1 MIRVLSELFV
11 SAPTLLT
18 AIIAGYLLGALPLAD
33 QISRRHDVDIFSAG
47 TGLAGASNVRRT
59 VGGLPALV
67 VLLGDVGKGALAVIV
82 AEMLGVEGPWLLL
95 PVSSAVAGHWK
106 SVFSR
111 FKGGD
116 SLAVLGG
123 AVIALFPVFGMISVV
138 VGMVV
143 ALGGQRMP
151 YSSLFSIVLGYATLV
166 SLSVASN
173 ENAVLALGVGGVA
186 GLVMAH
192 AILGHRRR
200 RSVDSWEEIEDAEVS
215 AEQSGIQ

>member
-1 MIRVLSELFV
+1 MSELFV

-33 QISRRHDVDIFSAG
+33 QISRRHAVDIFTAG

-82 AEMLGVEGPWLLL
+82 AERLGVEGPWLLL
-95 PVSSAVAGHWK
+95 PVSAAVAGHWK

-111 FKGGD
+111 LRGGD

-123 AVIALFPVFGMISVV
+123 ATIALFPVFGMISVV
-138 VGMVV
+138 VAMVV

-151 YSSLFSIVLGYATLV
+151 YSSLFSIVLGYAILV

-173 ENAVLALGVGGVA
+173 ENTVLAVGVGGVS
-186 GLVMAH
+186 GLVLAH
-192 AILGHRRR
+192 AILGHCRR
-200 RSVDSWEEIEDAEVS
+200 RSVDSWEEIEDAEAS
-215 AEQSGIQ
+215 AEQSGVQ